1 MGSTPPPAAED
12 VVDVF
17 VEIPAGSRNKYEW
30 DPELG
35 AMRLDRRLFSAMVYP
50 ADYGFVPHTLGEDGD
65 ELDALVFLD
74 DPTFPGCVVRARVV
88 GVFHMRD
95 DKGPDAKLLCVVA
108 DDARR
113 DEVRDLTDL
122 PEHLLEEVAH
132 FFEVYK
138 DLEPG
143 KSSDTRGFGDRAD
156 ALAELAA
163 SRARRAEHPAS

>member
-1 MGSTPPPAAED
+1 MGSFPPPSGEG

-30 DPELG
+30 DPDLG
-35 AMRLDRRLFSAMVYP
+35 AMRLDRRLFSAMAYP
-50 ADYGFVPHTLGEDGD
+50 ADYGFVPGTLGEDGD

-74 DPTFPGCVVRARVV
+74 EPTFPGCVVRARVV

-95 DKGPDAKLLCVVA
+95 DKGADAKLLCVA
-108 DDARR
+108 AEDARQ
-113 DEVRDLTDL
+113 DHVRDLDDL
-122 PEHLLEEVAH
+122 PAHLRSEVAH

-163 SRARRAEHPAS
+163 AVERHPG